1 MKKSF
6 YKALNLLLLCVLPS
20 FAYAS
25 FTITPVKLKIN
36 KDEKI
41 AALTLKNDSNEV
53 KNFQL
58 IVYKVENER
67 GKEILK
73 ETKDLTVTPVMFKIA
88 PGKSQLVRIAIKNKM
103 YSVME
108 DGYRV
113 SVKELPRK
121 INAEGSRVQLVTEF
135 KVPVSIEAEE
145 IEAHKDVEAHKT
157 HKDVEAHK
165 AHNNK

>member
-145 IEAHKDVEAHKT
+145 IEAHKDVEAHK
-157 HKDVEAHK
+157 

>member
-6 YKALNLLLLCVLPS
+6 YTKLSLLIFCILPT
-20 FAYAS
+20 FAYGS

-41 AALTLKNDSNEV
+41 AALTLKNDSKEV
-53 KNFQL
+53 KHFQL
-58 IVYKVENER
+58 IVYKVENEH
-67 GKEILK
+67 GKEVLK

-113 SVKELPRK
+113 SVKELPHK
-121 INAEGSRVQLVTEF
+121 VNAEGAHVQLVTEF
-135 KVPVSIEAEE
+135 KVPVSIEADGKKET
-145 IEAHKDVEAHKT
+145 EAQK
-157 HKDVEAHK
+157 
-165 AHNNK
+165 

>member
-6 YKALNLLLLCVLPS
+6 YTKISLLLLCILPS

-41 AALTLKNDSNEV
+41 AALTLKNDSKEV
-53 KNFQL
+53 KHFQL
-58 IVYKVENER
+58 TIFKVENEH
-67 GKEILK
+67 GKEVLK

-113 SVKELPRK
+113 SVK
-121 INAEGSRVQLVTEF
+121 
-135 KVPVSIEAEE
+135 
-145 IEAHKDVEAHKT
+145 
-157 HKDVEAHK
+157 
-165 AHNNK
+165 

>member
-6 YKALNLLLLCVLPS
+6 YTKISLLLICILPS

-41 AALTLKNDSNEV
+41 AALTLKNDSKEV
-53 KNFQL
+53 KHFQL
-58 IVYKVENER
+58 TVFKAENEH
-67 GKEILK
+67 GKEVLK

-113 SVKELPRK
+113 SVKELPHK
-121 INAEGSRVQLVTEF
+121 INAEGAHVRLVTEF
-135 KVPVSIEAEE
+135 KVPVSIEAEKM
-145 IEAHKDVEAHKT
+145 EADE
-157 HKDVEAHK
+157 K
-165 AHNNK
+165 AKK

>member
-6 YKALNLLLLCVLPS
+6 YTKLSLLILCILPTFS
-20 FAYAS
+20 YGS

-41 AALTLKNDSNEV
+41 DALTLKNDSNEV
-53 KNFQL
+53 KHFQL
-58 IVYKVENER
+58 IVYKVENVQ
-67 GKEILK
+67 GKEVLK

-113 SVKELPRK
+113 SVRELPKK
-121 INAEGSRVQLVTEF
+121 INAEGARVQLVTEF
-135 KVPVSIEAEE
+135 KVPVSIEADHKKET
-145 IEAHKDVEAHKT
+145 EAQK
-157 HKDVEAHK
+157 
-165 AHNNK
+165 